1 MCVREVMLTEYGAD
15 SITEFGDTM
24 AELAQG
30 ESEDTHQAAY
40 DEPDITHESPERV
53 DEAQQVLEDEGDHS
67 AEAQYVR
74 ERNANQIE
82 ELGTLFEDFT
92 AAVSLAAGKAAIRTW
107 HPPTA
112 DPLIP

>member
-1 MCVREVMLTEYGAD
+1 MAKLQPTERICRHVD
-15 SITEFGDTM
+15 
-24 AELAQG
+24 
-30 ESEDTHQAAY
+30 ES
-40 DEPDITHESPERV
+40 

-82 ELGTLFEDFT
+82 ELSTLFGDFT
-92 AAVSLAAGKAAIRTW
+92 AAVSLAASKAAIRIW

-112 DPLIP
+112 DPLIL

>member
-1 MCVREVMLTEYGAD
+1 MT
-15 SITEFGDTM
+15 
-24 AELAQG
+24 ELAQG
-30 ESEDTHQAAY
+30 ESKDTHQAAY
-40 DEPDITHESPERV
+40 DEPGITHEPPERV
-53 DEAQQVLEDEGDHS
+53 DEAQQAPEDEGYHS
-67 AEAQYVR
+67 AEEQYVR